1 MFEKYAIKIPNIL
14 LPNNTINMET
24 WSVIACDQYTQD
36 HDYWKK
42 VSLITKDQK
51 STLNLIFPEIYL
63 NNFSEKQK
71 QEYIL
76 KIHKDMLNYLE
87 TGIFNYIKNSMIYV
101 ERKTEYN
108 HLRKGLITCIDLENY
123 DWRASSRTMIRAT
136 EETILER
143 IPARVDIR
151 RSAPIETP
159 HIMLLLNDHN
169 NRLIEGIGD
178 YLYKNKIDP
187 IYDFN
192 LMMNSGKITGWT
204 VNEGALYSHIEKEL
218 ECIYDEN
225 KDEKGISFMFAVG
238 DGNHSLATAKAVWDE
253 YKKKFGGI
261 SYDDKSISVPENI
274 KNHPLRYALVEIVNL
289 YDKDLIFEPIH
300 RVIFDADIDELVNF
314 VQSKLSG
321 RIIRCNTKRELIDM
335 VNLSKNCFGFISK
348 DNNFI
353 CLQSDIE
360 CLAVTA
366 IQPVLDE
373 FISSANKIDYIHGC
387 EETFQLAEQENAVS
401 ILLPPISKD
410 NVFSTIAKY
419 GPLPRKSFSIGEAD
433 EKRFYLECRK
443 LF

>member
-14 LPNNTINMET
+14 LPNNMINMET

-36 HDYWKK
+36 SDYWKN
-42 VSLITKDQK
+42 VSLAAKDKK
-51 STLNLIFPEIYL
+51 SALNLIFPEIYL

-71 QEYIL
+71 QEHIL
-76 KIHKDMLNYLE
+76 KIHKNMLNYLE
-87 TGIFNYIKNSMIYV
+87 TDTFTEIQSSMIYV
-101 ERKTEYN
+101 ERKTRYN

-123 DWRASSRTMIRAT
+123 DWRAPSKTMIRAT

-143 IPARVDIR
+143 IPARIDIR

-159 HIMLLLNDHN
+159 HIMLLVNDN
-169 NRLIEGIGD
+169 SNSLIEEIGN
-178 YLYKNKIDP
+178 YLHKNKISP

-204 VNEGALYSHIEKEL
+204 VNEKTLYSHIEKKL
-218 ECIYDEN
+218 QHIYDEN
-225 KDEKGISFMFAVG
+225 KEENNSSFMFAVG

-261 SYDDKSISVPENI
+261 VLDGNTISVPENI
-274 KNHPLRYALVEIVNL
+274 KSHPLRYALVEIVNL

-300 RVIFDADIDELVNF
+300 RIIFNTDISKLVRF
-314 VQSKLSG
+314 VQSKLGG
-321 RIIRCNTKRELIDM
+321 RIVNCVTKKELTDM
-335 VNLSKNCFGFISK
+335 VKSSKHWFGFISK
-348 DNNFI
+348 NNNFI
-353 CLQSDIE
+353 CLQCDID
-360 CLAVTA
+360 CLGVSA

-373 FISSANKIDYIHGC
+373 FISSSEEIDYIHGC
-387 EETFQLAEQENAVS
+387 DETFQLAEQENTVS
-401 ILLPPISKD
+401 ILLPPISKE